1 VTVVGAL
8 VVLMLWSP
16 KASEV
21 GFREKDDGAL
31 IMVIG
36 AVPILVESLADL
48 AVTTTVGGL
57 GTVAGAVYFPAAST
71 IPQLAPVQPVPEI
84 LQATA

>member
-1 VTVVGAL
+1 VTVLGAL

-36 AVPILVESLADL
+36 AVPILVESSADL

-57 GTVAGAVYFPAAST
+57 GTVAGAVYFPFESI
-71 IPQLAPVQPVPEI
+71 IPQLAAMQPVPET